1 MPGWRLRRRYSLC
14 GVILIV
20 SLTTGLAVAPAETRH
35 SSIRDEPV
43 LLIPVVTKDLESPV
57 FLTHAGDGS
66 GRLFAIEQPG
76 RIRVLDRS
84 VLLATPL
91 LDITER
97 VLSGGE
103 RGLLGLAFHPDFRRN
118 GRFYVNYTRRP
129 DGATVLAEYRRAMS
143 PNQALREEQIL
154 MVVSQPYSNHNG
166 GMVAF
171 GPDGYLYIGLGDGG
185 SGGDPGN
192 RAQNPDELLGKLLR
206 IDVDRGDPY
215 GIPPDNPYVREG
227 GRPEI
232 YALGLR
238 NPWRFSFDSN
248 TGELWVADVGQ
259 DKWEEIDLV
268 TTGGNYGWRLME
280 GTHCFSP
287 AVSCQASGLQPPLQ
301 EYAHEKGR
309 CSIIGGYVYRG
320 RAAAELIGQY
330 LYGDYCSGEIFS
342 LPRTHDRAPGRDP
355 RVILKTSLRISSF
368 GEDESGELYVVDHGG
383 GLYRLAQP

>member
-1 MPGWRLRRRYSLC
+1 MAGRPYRWSLC
-14 GVILIV
+14 
-20 SLTTGLAVAPAETRH
+20 LTAAMLCHLLPLQNGHGSALADPAGEQKSRLELT
-35 SSIRDEPV
+35 PV
-43 LLIPVVTKDLESPV
+43 LTKDLENPLFV
-57 FLTHAGDGS
+57 THAGDGS
-66 GRLFAIEQPG
+66 GRLFIVEQPG
-76 RIRVLDRS
+76 RIRVLERN
-84 VLLATPL
+84 VLLPTPF
-91 LDITER
+91 LDMTER

-103 RGLLGLAFHPDFRRN
+103 RGLLGLAFHPDFRHN

-129 DGATVLAEYRRAMS
+129 DGATVVAECRRGASPHHAMCDE
-143 PNQALREEQIL
+143 RIL
-154 MVVSQPYSNHNG
+154 MVVPQPYPNHNG

-171 GPDGYLYIGLGDGG
+171 GPDGYLYIGFGDGG

-192 RAQNPDELLGKLLR
+192 RAQNPHELLGKILR
-206 IDVDRGDPY
+206 IDVDHGDPY
-215 GIPPDNPYVREG
+215 GIPSDNPYVREG

-238 NPWRFSFDSN
+238 NPWRFSFDSK

-259 DKWEEIDLV
+259 NKWEEINLV
-268 TTGGNYGWRLME
+268 MRGGNYGWRVME

-287 AVSCQASGLQPPLQ
+287 AISCQASGLHPPVQ

-320 RAAAELIGQY
+320 RVASLSGQY
-330 LYGDYCSGEIFS
+330 LYSDYCSGEIFFT
-342 LPRTHDRAPGRDP
+342 PGTRQDEPGRDP
-355 RVILKTSLRISSF
+355 RLLLKTSLRISSF